1 MVQMALRRVLFLL
14 PLMFLV
20 TLIVFGLLL
29 IVPGDPVSV
38 VLGDR
43 ATPELI
49 AATRARLGLD
59 DPVPLRYLRW
69 LGNALRGD
77 LGTSLFNSYPVT
89 EAILDRLP
97 ITVSLV
103 GLALLLSV
111 VIGIPL
117 GVIAGARAGSWIDR
131 VLTIGT
137 SAGVAMPNFWL
148 GLVLVLVFGLLLGWF
163 PATGYTGLTEDVGDW
178 LHHLILPAVTLA
190 AASSAELVRQTR
202 AAMIDVLEQD
212 YIRTA
217 RGKGLGSYDVLVR
230 HALRNAMVPIAT
242 VAGLTVNRTFGLS
255 VIVEQIFDM
264 KGVGS
269 LAVRAVFDRDIPM
282 IQGIV
287 LFTTTVVL
295 LTNLIVDLSYTYF
308 DPRTRAA

>member
-1 MVQMALRRVLFLL
+1 
-14 PLMFLV
+14 
-20 TLIVFGLLL
+20 
-29 IVPGDPVSV
+29 
-38 VLGDR
+38 
-43 ATPELI
+43 
-49 AATRARLGLD
+49 
-59 DPVPLRYLRW
+59 
-69 LGNALRGD
+69 
-77 LGTSLFNSYPVT
+77 
-89 EAILDRLP
+89 RLP

-103 GLALLLSV
+103 GLSLLLTV
-111 VIGIPL
+111 VTGIPL

-131 VLTIGT
+131 LLTIGA

-163 PATGYTGLTEDVGDW
+163 PATGYTSLTEDVGGW
-178 LHHLILPAVTLA
+178 LRHLILPAATLA
-190 AASSAELVRQTR
+190 AASAAELVRQTR

-217 RGKGLGSYDVLVR
+217 RGKGLGGYDVLIR
-230 HALRNAMVPIAT
+230 HALRNAMVPIVT
-242 VAGLTVNRTFGLS
+242 VAGLTVSRTFGLS

-308 DPRTRAA
+308 DPRTRVV